1 MFQKKIRMTH
11 LMYLFGLFLVVSLVG
26 FLSKHTQKSG
36 LMWGADDENFLMSSA
51 RADGPPAVSA
61 GEGGEGGG
69 GGGGAES
76 GESGESGECGEG
88 CESGAGGG
96 P

>member
-11 LMYLFGLFLVVSLVG
+11 LMYLFGLFLVVSLAG

-36 LMWGADDENFLMSSA
+36 LMWGADDENFLVSSA
-51 RADGPPAVSA
+51 RADGPPGVSA
-61 GEGGEGGG
+61 GEGG

-76 GESGESGECGEG
+76 GESGGGSGECGEG